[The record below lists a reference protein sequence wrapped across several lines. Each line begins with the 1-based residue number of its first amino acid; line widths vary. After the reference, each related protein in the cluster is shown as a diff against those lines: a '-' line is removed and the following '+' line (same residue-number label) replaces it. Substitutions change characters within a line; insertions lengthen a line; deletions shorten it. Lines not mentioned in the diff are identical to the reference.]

1 MKNLRPLAF
10 FFASFLFPFPNS
22 WASDTPMMSEYLPA
36 DSLFAWEIDDL
47 ASFKEDL
54 SECPWGEVA
63 DFPAWIKM
71 RDWMTE
77 KWEDEL
83 SKSKE
88 KGMRGAEDF
97 YEQVY
102 LPMYE
107 SMNGGLAMA
116 IGQIEK
122 SFKSELL
129 KWENENGGKAR
140 WRARCLP
147 QVTLLAQS
155 SLSEDEFEEIIDSM
169 SNWIK
174 SNQRIRTVME
184 KSLVA
189 GVQVHWVG
197 NAKNEELTKIS
208 PKDTMIAFAFH
219 NGMILALTGGE
230 DHVEETI
237 LRLQGK
243 SKDSSLADSVSF
255 QDSFDEIEKGQARAF
270 LNFKKIFSLDKQME
284 KVKGF
289 EIPENPFGVTMQGLI
304 DGLGFKGLD
313 HLAMQVDLKDKGF
326 FVSQGLFMN
335 EREGMLAMLK
345 PVDAEAELYDFC
357 PKDAFSVSSVRF
369 DLAEIWPILE
379 KTLASISPG
388 LGLLVNAQIQAF
400 EDQAKLSLRKDLFGS
415 LGDEMLSLSYL
426 NQTLSGEK
434 DWENPSSTIY
444 ALSLK
449 DSQLFDRTLR
459 SLFDSVTQGSE
470 LFEER
475 EHQGVLVRSMRGLEG
490 MGISLSY
497 AVSDQ
502 WLLLSMGED
511 QYLNQLINRM
521 KRSKAPLWEEP
532 HLREA
537 LDILPSRVRQ
547 IDYVNLSQ
555 MFPFFSSMLGTFKSD
570 MDMKIDMELSP
581 SDFGD
586 FPYFM
591 LGWSMDREEGMISKV
606 GLFPIR
612 K

>member
-1 MKNLRPLAF
+1 
-10 FFASFLFPFPNS
+10 
-22 WASDTPMMSEYLPA
+22 MMSEYLPA

-77 KWEDEL
+77 KWENEL

-140 WRARCLP
+140 WRARSLP

-230 DHVEETI
+230 DHVEEAI

-345 PVDAEAELYDFC
+345 PVDADAELYDFC

-426 NQTLSGEK
+426 NQSVSGEK

-475 EHQGVLVRSMRGLEG
+475 EHQRVLVRSMRGLEG
-490 MGISLSY
+490 MGISL
-497 AVSDQ
+497 V
-502 WLLLSMGED
+502 M
-511 QYLNQLINRM
+511 R
-521 KRSKAPLWEEP
+521 
-532 HLREA
+532 
-537 LDILPSRVRQ
+537 
-547 IDYVNLSQ
+547 
-555 MFPFFSSMLGTFKSD
+555 
-570 MDMKIDMELSP
+570 
-581 SDFGD
+581 
-586 FPYFM
+586 
-591 LGWSMDREEGMISKV
+591 
-606 GLFPIR
+606 FPISGCFCR
-612 K
+612 WERIST

>member
-270 LNFKKIFSLDKQME
+270 LNFKKIFSLDKKME

-289 EIPENPFGVTMQGLI
+289 EIPENPFGVTMQGRI
-304 DGLGFKGLD
+304 EGFGFKGVD
-313 HLAMQVDLKDKGF
+313 HLA
-326 FVSQGLFMN
+326 
-335 EREGMLAMLK
+335 
-345 PVDAEAELYDFC
+345 
-357 PKDAFSVSSVRF
+357 
-369 DLAEIWPILE
+369 
-379 KTLASISPG
+379 
-388 LGLLVNAQIQAF
+388 
-400 EDQAKLSLRKDLFGS
+400 
-415 LGDEMLSLSYL
+415 
-426 NQTLSGEK
+426 
-434 DWENPSSTIY
+434 
-444 ALSLK
+444 
-449 DSQLFDRTLR
+449 
-459 SLFDSVTQGSE
+459 
-470 LFEER
+470 
-475 EHQGVLVRSMRGLEG
+475 
-490 MGISLSY
+490 
-497 AVSDQ
+497 
-502 WLLLSMGED
+502 
-511 QYLNQLINRM
+511 
-521 KRSKAPLWEEP
+521 
-532 HLREA
+532 
-537 LDILPSRVRQ
+537 
-547 IDYVNLSQ
+547 
-555 MFPFFSSMLGTFKSD
+555 
-570 MDMKIDMELSP
+570 
-581 SDFGD
+581 
-586 FPYFM
+586 
-591 LGWSMDREEGMISKV
+591 
-606 GLFPIR
+606 
-612 K
+612 